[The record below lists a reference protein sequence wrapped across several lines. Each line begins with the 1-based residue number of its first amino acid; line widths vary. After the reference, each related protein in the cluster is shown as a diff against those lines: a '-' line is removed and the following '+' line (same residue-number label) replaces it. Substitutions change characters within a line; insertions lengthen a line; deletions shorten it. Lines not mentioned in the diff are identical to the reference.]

1 MINFRLLFLY
11 TLFIGCS
18 HHSDAQDKSLDERL
32 GELLQSNVY
41 VNNHKI
47 LLPCKLA
54 DLERAGWWSAED
66 SLTIELAPSQATDK
80 KGISLVNKA
89 NQYLSVRFYN
99 PYPQSVPVKDCY
111 IFGIFTYDLYNTD
124 PEDCLHAPDFEICG
138 LKSKKATPEDLMKT
152 FGTFLAHR
160 QFKGYQNS
168 VEFNPDLYK
177 LDYPFYDESLEDDE
191 CNNALYLSISRIN
204 DYYPG
209 KLIMMHYIGLGD
221 LLQEEKYVVPY
232 RVK

>member
-1 MINFRLLFLY
+1 MNIKLLFLCA
-11 TLFIGCS
+11 LFLGWCQY
-18 HHSDAQDKSLDERL
+18 SDAQEKSFDARL

-66 SLTIELAPSQATDK
+66 SLTTELAPSQPTDK
-80 KGISLVNKA
+80 KGIPLVNKA

-99 PYPQSVPVKDCY
+99 PYPQSVPIKDCY
-111 IFGIFTYDLYNTD
+111 IFGIFTYDLYNTR
-124 PEDCLHAPDFEICG
+124 PEDYHHAPDFEICG

-152 FGTFLAHR
+152 FGAFLARR
-160 QFKGYQNS
+160 QFEAYQNS
-168 VEFNPDLYK
+168 LEFNPDAYELE
-177 LDYPFYDESLEDDE
+177 YPFYDESLEDDE
-191 CNNALYLSISRIN
+191 FSNALYLSISRIN

-209 KLIMMHYIGLGD
+209 KLIMMHYVGLGD
-221 LLQEEKYVVPY
+221 LLQKEKYLVPY